1 MKRVRNK
8 IKQAE
13 YAKKHYE
20 ANKDKVKQAAK
31 LKNELARKRNSDF
44 IKEYLET
51 RHCIDCG
58 EKDIIVLEFDHKD
71 SSDKINNVCL
81 MVKRAVSLDT
91 LKKEIDKC
99 EIRCA
104 NCHRRKT
111 AKQFNFYKTK

>member
-51 RHCIDCG
+51 RHCVD
-58 EKDIIVLEFDHKD
+58 
-71 SSDKINNVCL
+71 
-81 MVKRAVSLDT
+81 
-91 LKKEIDKC
+91 
-99 EIRCA
+99 
-104 NCHRRKT
+104 
-111 AKQFNFYKTK
+111 